1 MSQPRRASS
10 HHFRIRASVPLA
22 DFGASLAH
30 LNRAKENAMKRD
42 SSRRSA
48 PVFVDEDPLLAYFHD
63 IKDSHKLTWKEEKE
77 LAARIR
83 TGDRRAVNELVS
95 ANLKFVVAVC
105 RQFENRGLPL
115 IDLINEGNLGLIRA
129 AERFDEKQECR
140 FISYAV
146 WWIRQAVTTAL
157 ADQTRAVRLSTSTT
171 TRMRQVTVAT
181 RKLSQRLGRDPS
193 VEELELETGMQ
204 AGTIRDYLR
213 LLDHSVSLDSLPEG
227 LEGDAA
233 ESTEA
238 CAERF
243 HAKRAMDQLLKG
255 LSAREREVLDLYFGL
270 KHGETCNL
278 PQMAKLL
285 GLSKERVRQIKEKAI
300 AKLKVLLVL
309 NAKYPCAT
317 LTL

>member
-1 MSQPRRASS
+1 
-10 HHFRIRASVPLA
+10 
-22 DFGASLAH
+22 
-30 LNRAKENAMKRD
+30 MKREH
-42 SSRRSA
+42 SRRSA
-48 PVFVDEDPLLAYFHD
+48 PLFLDEDPLVAYFHD
-63 IKDSHKLTWKEEKE
+63 IKDSQKLTWKQEKE

-83 TGDRRAVNELVS
+83 MGDRRAVNELVT

-105 RQFENRGLPL
+105 RQYENRGLPL

-157 ADQTRAVRLSTSTT
+157 SDQTRAVRLSTSTT
-171 TRMRQVTVAT
+171 TRMRQVTAAA
-181 RKLSQRLGRDPS
+181 RKLSQRLGRDAS
-193 VEELELETGMQ
+193 IEELELETGIQ

-213 LLDHSVSLDSLPEG
+213 LLDHSVSLDTLTEG
-227 LEGDAA
+227 LAGDPSD
-233 ESTEA
+233 STEA
-238 CAERF
+238 FAERF
-243 HAKRAMDQLLKG
+243 HAKRAMGQLLKG
-255 LSAREREVLDLYFGL
+255 LSAREREVLDMYFGL
-270 KHGETCNL
+270 KHGESSNL

-309 NAKYPCAT
+309 GAKYPCST
-317 LTL
+317 F